1 MHNVQD
7 RLLMYTLCGAK
18 ALLSAKLTIKSMHIG
33 KFSDFKV
40 QTIASASCA
49 QFIHMI

>member
-7 RLLMYTLCGAK
+7 GLLMSILWGAK
-18 ALLSAKLTIKSMHIG
+18 GLLSVKPTIKSMHIG

-49 QFIHMI
+49 

>member
-1 MHNVQD
+1 MNNVQD
-7 RLLMYTLCGAK
+7 RLLMYILCGAEG
-18 ALLSAKLTIKSMHIG
+18 LLFVKLTVKSMHIV

-49 QFIHMI
+49 WFIHTI